1 MDRKLFFLIIMAFFI
16 STFFP
21 GCTTHNAV
29 MTFQKETGQM
39 AHPGIDYLK
48 AIVVYDSWSGNTELI
63 ADEIARV
70 LHCPSVKVDNAEE
83 YTMAEYNL
91 IVVGSPVHGG
101 MPTDEI
107 ENFLSSLETIHAS
120 AVFVTYGA
128 PLFGSFTA
136 NRCLDSMEEKLQ
148 GTSLGR
154 FKCNGFHKIFLT
166 YPRHPDKEDKSEAAL
181 FAAGLMER
189 VPYDNLPEKQLLQQ

>member
-1 MDRKLFFLIIMAFFI
+1 MNRKLLFLIIMAFFI
-16 STFFP
+16 GTFFS

-29 MTFQKETGQM
+29 MTFQKEVVEM
-39 AHPGIDYLK
+39 EHPGIDYLK
-48 AIVVYDSWSGNTELI
+48 AIVVYDSWSGNTGLI

-70 LHCPSVKVDNAEE
+70 LHCPSIKVDNVGE
-83 YTMAEYNL
+83 YAMADYDL

-136 NRCLDSMEEKLQ
+136 NRCLDFMEEELQ

-154 FKCNGFHKIFLT
+154 FKCNGFHKILLT
-166 YPRHPDKEDKSEAAL
+166 YPRHPDEEDKSEAAL
-181 FAAGLMER
+181 FAASLLER
-189 VPYDNLPEKQLLQQ
+189 VPYDALQEKHLPKQ

>member
-1 MDRKLFFLIIMAFFI
+1 MNRRLLCLIIMVFFVGI
-16 STFFP
+16 NSS

-29 MTFQKETGQM
+29 MSFNQEAAGIE
-39 AHPGIDYLK
+39 HPGIEYLQ
-48 AIVVYDSWSGNTELI
+48 AIVVHDSWSGNTALI

-70 LHCPSVKVDNAEE
+70 LHCPSVQVDNIGE
-83 YTMAEYNL
+83 YAMADYDL

-107 ENFLSSLETIHAS
+107 DTFLSELESVKAS

-136 NRCLDSMEEKLQ
+136 NKCLDSMEEKLCQ
-148 GTSLGR
+148 TSLGR

-166 YPRHPDKEDKSEAAL
+166 YPRHPDEEDKSEAAL

-189 VPYDNLPEKQLLQQ
+189 FPYDDIQEGKSLQK